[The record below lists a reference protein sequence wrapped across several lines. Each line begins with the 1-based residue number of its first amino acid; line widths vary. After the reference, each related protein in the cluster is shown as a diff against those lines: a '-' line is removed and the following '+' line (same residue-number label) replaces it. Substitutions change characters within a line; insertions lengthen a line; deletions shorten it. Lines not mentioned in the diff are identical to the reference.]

1 MRLKEGNQSLLLSKD
16 SSPRWLYKEALLQR
30 KENIQLVS
38 DNRKKRKTTQSLLP
52 GALVRFCGDSAVQ
65 QTTQSP
71 VIYSDF
77 LLICLRSLYTIV
89 LSVYVLYQH
98 CIRTIRYSS
107 ISQYRKRISSTLTPG
122 KTNKQT
128 RAHNKQL
135 LESNM
140 NRGNFQKPMA
150 IIIFNMEAIDLLLNQ
165 EKIQTVPKM
174 NSIQTGL
181 VVFTM
186 VDLKVGR

>member
-1 MRLKEGNQSLLLSKD
+1 M
-16 SSPRWLYKEALLQR
+16 QR

-38 DNRKKRKTTQSLLP
+38 DNRKKRKTTQSILP
-52 GALVRFCGDSAVQ
+52 GALVRFCCDSAVQ
-65 QTTQSP
+65 QITQIP
-71 VIYSDF
+71 VIYSYF
-77 LLICLRSLYTIV
+77 LLICLWLLYTIV
-89 LSVYVLYQH
+89 VSVYVLYQYY
-98 CIRTIRYSS
+98 IRTIRYSS
-107 ISQYRKRISSTLTPG
+107 ISQYRKHISSTLTPG

-128 RAHNKQL
+128 RAHNKQV

-140 NRGNFQKPMA
+140 NRDNFQKPMA

-165 EKIQTVPKM
+165 EQIQTVPKM

-181 VVFTM
+181 VVFTT